1 MNVKIS
7 QEKVNEHA
15 FLKSKNLKEDA
26 PGKFNMYDKLL
37 KGISSKHNM
46 TNHLHNH

>member
-15 FLKSKNLKEDA
+15 FSKSKISNEMFQENLQA
-26 PGKFNMYDKLL
+26 
-37 KGISSKHNM
+37 
-46 TNHLHNH
+46 